1 MTSTDA
7 NPGTDLSRR
16 QPTTHQPHGP
26 DGANPAWTVER
37 SKTLAREHLSG
48 MGNRWQHVQAAG
60 RRAEELRAAGLVHDA
75 VVSAAWLHDIG
86 YAPDLID
93 TGFHPVDGAR
103 YLQRIG
109 VPERIVAMVAW
120 HTGADQE
127 AAERGLQQQLSE
139 LPAPDPDDLNTVT
152 LIDLVT
158 SPSGTAVLP
167 EDRIAEI
174 LRRYPADHEVHQAV
188 QRSGPGLLDVAAR
201 AQRRLGLPDEWPCSH
216 ESIPTRGEQDQGTVS
231 TNGSRRNQ

>member
-7 NPGTDLSRR
+7 THPGEDPSRR
-16 QPTTHQPHGP
+16 RSTASQPRVP
-26 DGANPAWTVER
+26 DGANATWTVEQ
-37 SKTLAREHLSG
+37 SKALARKHLSG

-60 RRAEELRAAGLVHDA
+60 RRAEELRAAGFVDDTI
-75 VVSAAWLHDIG
+75 VSAAWLHDIG

-109 VPERIVAMVAW
+109 LPERIVAMVAW

-127 AAERGLQQQLSE
+127 AAERGLQPQLAE
-139 LPAPDPDDLNTVT
+139 LSTPDPGDLDTVT

-158 SPSGTAVLP
+158 SPTGTAVLP

-174 LRRYPADHEVHQAV
+174 LSRYPADHEVHQAV
-188 QRSGPGLLDVAAR
+188 QRSGPGLLAVAAR
-201 AQRRLGLPDEWPCSH
+201 AKHKLGLPDRWPCS
-216 ESIPTRGEQDQGTVS
+216 GEFTPAGGAQGTVPA
-231 TNGSRRNQ
+231 NGARP

>member
-7 NPGTDLSRR
+7 IHPGKNPSRR
-16 QPTTHQPHGP
+16 RPTTHQPQVP
-26 DGANPAWTVER
+26 DGANSAWTVER
-37 SKTLAREHLSG
+37 SKTLAREHLCG

-60 RRAEELRAAGLVHDA
+60 RRAEELRAAGLVDDA
-75 VVSAAWLHDIG
+75 IVSAAWLHDIG

-127 AAERGLQQQLSE
+127 AAERGLQPQLAE
-139 LPAPDPDDLNTVT
+139 LPAPDPDDLDTVT

-158 SPSGTAVLP
+158 SPTGTAVLP

-174 LRRYPADHEVHQAV
+174 LSRYPADHKVHQAV
-188 QRSGPGLLDVAAR
+188 RRSGPGLVAIASR
-201 AQRRLGLPDEWPCSH
+201 AKIRLRLSNEWPCLDS
-216 ESIPTRGEQDQGTVS
+216 SLA
-231 TNGSRRNQ
+231 

>member
-1 MTSTDA
+1 MTSTDVTH
-7 NPGTDLSRR
+7 PGKDPSRR
-16 QPTTHQPHGP
+16 RPTTHQPQVP

-60 RRAEELRAAGLVHDA
+60 RRAEELRAAGLVDDA
-75 VVSAAWLHDIG
+75 IVSAAWLHDIG

-109 VPERIVAMVAW
+109 VPGRIVAMVAW

-139 LPAPDPDDLNTVT
+139 LPAPDPGDLDTVT

-158 SPSGTAVLP
+158 SPTGAAVLP
-167 EDRIAEI
+167 DDRIAEI
-174 LRRYPADHEVHQAV
+174 LSRYPADHEVHQAV
-188 QRSGPGLLDVAAR
+188 QRSGPGLLNVAAR
-201 AQRRLGLPDEWPCSH
+201 AQRRLGLPRQWPCSR
-216 ESIPTRGEQDQGTVS
+216 ELTSAAGLKAGGQP
-231 TNGSRRNQ
+231 

>member
-7 NPGTDLSRR
+7 THRSKNPSRR
-16 QPTTHQPHGP
+16 RPTTHQTRVP

-37 SKTLAREHLSG
+37 SKTLAREHLAS
-48 MGNRWQHVQAAG
+48 MGDRWQHVQAAG
-60 RRAEELRAAGLVHDA
+60 RRAEELRAAGLADDA
-75 VVSAAWLHDIG
+75 IVSAAWLHDIG

-139 LPAPDPDDLNTVT
+139 LPTPDPDDLDTVT

-158 SPSGTAVLP
+158 SPTGTAVLP
-167 EDRIAEI
+167 DDRIAEI
-174 LRRYPADHEVHQAV
+174 LSRYPTGHEVHQAV
-188 QRSGPGLLDVAAR
+188 QRSGPGLLNVAVR
-201 AQRRLGLPDEWPCSH
+201 AHRRLGLPERWPC
-216 ESIPTRGEQDQGTVS
+216 TREPLPPAGA
-231 TNGSRRNQ
+231 